1 MSKPS
6 TAAAEAG
13 STHFSNDRPTA
24 PSMDVH
30 ETPVPPEVEGVAQSA
45 VPTADEPGGTEQNNE
60 ATADLPNDSPSTETR
75 PAKETLLA
83 LYLAAMKKKP
93 PKCFFPGCSMSL
105 DMTHLSILHLS
116 KVIDHE
122 IPKDQRT
129 YRCLKCSVKFAARD
143 SYLKH
148 VRTEDWKREPP
159 AWMGKNFCL

>member
-1 MSKPS
+1 MK
-6 TAAAEAG
+6 
-13 STHFSNDRPTA
+13 
-24 PSMDVH
+24 DVH
-30 ETPVPPEVEGVAQSA
+30 ETLVPLEVEGVVDNVVSTVDEPEGAEQTNET
-45 VPTADEPGGTEQNNE
+45 TADQLLAEP
-60 ATADLPNDSPSTETR
+60 PNDSPSTEAEPAR

-83 LYLAAMKKKP
+83 LYLGAMKKKP

-129 YRCLKCSVKFAARD
+129 YRCLKCSMKFAARD

-159 AWMGKNFCL
+159 TWMGKIFDILSSMFNSQTP